1 MTHVETAAP
10 PSDTSGSEQ
19 TGPARRPGVSWTAVL
34 VFVVI
39 AYGLA
44 WLVALPLWL
53 HDGLRNPLI
62 SPLGFAMMATPAIGA
77 LAATRFVLRP
87 AHPARFLGL
96 VPLRPWRRTVTYA
109 ALGFLGVQVLGV
121 LAVLLAGAL
130 GVARVEFGAT
140 TWSTL
145 ATIPLISLLIAVPAL
160 GEELGW
166 RGFLLPALRP
176 LGTWP
181 ALGLSGVIWGLWHAP
196 LILLGYN
203 YGLTSALGLVFM
215 SVTTVLIGGIFGWL
229 RMRSA
234 SVWPSTFA
242 HGALNASSGLLLA
255 ALVPGAASVTPS
267 LLGWPG
273 WCLLAVTIAVLAALG
288 SYRWARSTTTNAA

>member
-1 MTHVETAAP
+1 M
-10 PSDTSGSEQ
+10 
-19 TGPARRPGVSWTAVL
+19 

-44 WLVALPLWL
+44 WLVASPLWL
-53 HDGLRNPLI
+53 HDGLRNPLVAPI
-62 SPLGFAMMATPAIGA
+62 GLLMMATPAIGA
-77 LAATRFVLRP
+77 LVATLVVLRP
-87 AHPARFLGL
+87 THPARFLGL
-96 VPLRPWRRTVTYA
+96 MPLRPWRRTAGYA
-109 ALGFLGVQVLGV
+109 VLGFVSVQVLG
-121 LAVLLAGAL
+121 LFAVLLAWLL
-130 GVARVEFGAT
+130 GVAPVQLGPT

-145 ATIPLISLLIAVPAL
+145 ATIPLISLLLTVPAL

-181 ALGLSGVIWGLWHAP
+181 ALLLSGVIWGSWHAP

-203 YGLTSALGLVFM
+203 YRTTTPLGQILM
-215 SVTTVLIGGIFGWL
+215 TITTVLVGVLFGWL

-242 HGALNASSGLLLA
+242 HSALNASSGLLLA
-255 ALVPGAASVTPS
+255 ALLPGAVDLTPS
-267 LLGWPG
+267 LLGWAG
-273 WCLLAVTIAVLAALG
+273 WSLLAVTVAVLAG
-288 SYRWARSTTTNAA
+288 MRSFRWATSSTESRA

>member
-1 MTHVETAAP
+1 MTDVNSRSSTTVPAAHP
-10 PSDTSGSEQ
+10 V
-19 TGPARRPGVSWTAVL
+19 GVSWAAVG
-34 VFVVI
+34 VFVLI

-53 HDGLRNPLI
+53 RDGLRNPLTA
-62 SPLGFAMMATPAIGA
+62 PLGFLMMATPAIGA
-77 LAATRFVLRP
+77 LVATLAVLRP
-87 AHPARFLGL
+87 DQPARFLGL
-96 VPLRPWRRTVTYA
+96 VPLRPWRRTTGYA
-109 ALGFLGVQVLGV
+109 VLGFVGVSILG
-121 LAVLLAGAL
+121 AVAILLAWLLGAAPVQL
-130 GVARVEFGAT
+130 GT
-140 TWSTL
+140 STWSTL

-181 ALGLSGVIWGLWHAP
+181 ALVLSGGIWGLWHAP

-203 YGLTSALGLVFM
+203 YGSTNALGLLM
-215 SVTTVLIGGIFGWL
+215 MTVTTVLIGVLFGWL

-255 ALVPGAASVTPS
+255 AFVPGAVDVTPT
-267 LLGWPG
+267 LLGWVG
-273 WCLLAVTIAVLAALG
+273 WSVLAVTIVVLAVARTF
-288 SYRWARSTTTNAA
+288 RWATPQAAEAA